1 VIGADV
7 TVDAIHAEQRPD
19 SVTAVSGVVPPI
31 PTPFLDGK
39 VDLTSLRRVLD
50 YLHASV
56 DGVLVGGSTGETPSL
71 TVAEREAIIRT
82 VATHLDGDRFLVV
95 SIADNSIENTKRLAA
110 VAAECGAALL
120 VLSCPSYFPN
130 DLGMLE
136 AYFGA
141 VAAFSSG
148 DLCLYDNPMT
158 SKTWLSVHDIHALVA
173 AVPRLNHVKLT
184 DPTREKA
191 ARLRERES
199 LRVFAGDDSVLWH
212 HLDCGADG
220 VMTAIPLIRPEV
232 TARMWRAVAEGQSR
246 AAYAEYRG
254 LSHFIHIGLSAPD
267 YPAVVKTVLHERGV
281 LASSELRPPLLPL
294 TPGRHSEIFQA
305 LDIS

>member
-1 VIGADV
+1 
-7 TVDAIHAEQRPD
+7 
-19 SVTAVSGVVPPI
+19 
-31 PTPFLDGK
+31 
-39 VDLTSLRRVLD
+39 
-50 YLHASV
+50 
-56 DGVLVGGSTGETPSL
+56 
-71 TVAEREAIIRT
+71 
-82 VATHLDGDRFLVV
+82 
-95 SIADNSIENTKRLAA
+95 
-110 VAAECGAALL
+110 
-120 VLSCPSYFPN
+120 
-130 DLGMLE
+130 M
-136 AYFGA
+136 
-141 VAAFSSG
+141 
-148 DLCLYDNPMT
+148 
-158 SKTWLSVHDIHALVA
+158 SVHDIHALVA

-305 LDIS
+305 LGIS